1 MGSCLTHKEWIEH
14 FVLEFSDG
22 DSVTIKNR
30 WTDEIIFDGSIS
42 YVRDELLEM
51 IKTID
56 KYNVG

>member
-1 MGSCLTHKEWIEH
+1 MGSCLTHKEWIEN
-14 FVLEFSDG
+14 FLLEFNDG

-30 WTDEIIFDGSIS
+30 LTDEIIFDDSIS
-42 YVRDELLEM
+42 YVRDALLEM